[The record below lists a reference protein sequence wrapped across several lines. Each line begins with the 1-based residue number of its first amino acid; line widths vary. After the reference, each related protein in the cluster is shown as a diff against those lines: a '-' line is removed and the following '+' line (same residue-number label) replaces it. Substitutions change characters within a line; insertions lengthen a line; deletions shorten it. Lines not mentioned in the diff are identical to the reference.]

1 MRLPKYILATAG
13 AALVAAPIAAQ
24 SAPVVFDRASA
35 PASAESD
42 LAGGIGPAF
51 IIIALAAAG
60 VAILLLTDDDEDS
73 PISA

>member
-24 SAPVVFDRASA
+24 SAPVVLDRASA
-35 PASAESD
+35 PVTDESG
-42 LAGGIGPAF
+42 LVGGIGPAF

-60 VAILLLTDDDEDS
+60 AAILLLTDDDEDT